1 MKYNSIYEMPYNVCP
16 KSERAWN
23 AFISATLSSNPKEAI
38 VAYHTYTQAKAE
50 KLNQI
55 RAYASEDYSM

>member
-23 AFISATLSSNPKEAI
+23 AFISATLSSNPMKAI
-38 VAYHTYTQAKAE
+38 SAYH
-50 KLNQI
+50 
-55 RAYASEDYSM
+55 AYVIS